1 MSELA
6 SPNGLVADSRA
17 AANQS
22 VGDMIDAQAQ
32 LEGVSVPEPVV
43 EITSPDGITT
53 QATGDTSTGGA
64 TGASGIAQQITS
76 QLDSTDPT
84 YDAAHS
90 AGGVTGGGEIAKT
103 AAQYADA
110 AQNNDIDNARNSNA
124 IARQLAYA
132 SNSSD
137 VSGVINSQNRDFDF
151 VGGSKDYAHFAK
163 IIIDVKMDE
172 LTQLVADATKNLI
185 GSVGTARITLPMD
198 NSQELTE
205 ALSVSFSRSMDS
217 AAANFLM
224 NAAGAAAAK
233 ALNST
238 AAGVVGSIIR
248 RTKVKYDS
256 SSLAKRLNIP
266 FVVYVNDRDTF
277 QKLKKC
283 ISFLEA
289 LLYPVGPA
297 LIEIPP
303 PVSVTIGKLY
313 TSFVGNLAGI
323 NIRYENAWTTEED
336 NSAFMVE
343 DSFPLFIRGTLD
355 FVNLELYMWSGV
367 VDNLNL
373 ANDTDILFGTQVTKV
388 SLSSNSNNSVANG
401 WAGEGTE
408 GETAPIV
415 GGGNNEGQE
424 LKSEKSKEEEN
435 APASKDGAKTD
446 PTPDPAKD
454 DSEKENLEEEEKK
467 DEEEDK
473 KVEEKQEE
481 QDKKE
486 EYQESDEGKKAR
498 EAEEAEAS
506 KRTEELLEE
515 DRKNIENSKEADKET
530 EAYIDKLEKEG
541 NTEEAAQERKEL
553 KKTQERR
560 KRIEKY
566 KAERRA
572 EFESHKENDGYDNQ
586 RREVFE
592 SHLNEEAEERES
604 GARIMIPAGV
614 LEEEDSEETIK
625 LKKERRKRK

>member
-1 MSELA
+1 MAELA

-32 LEGVSVPEPVV
+32 LEGASVPEPAI
-43 EITSPDGITT
+43 EITSPDGITA

-137 VSGVINSQNRDFDF
+137 VNGVINSQNRDFDF

-233 ALNST
+233 ALGST

-388 SLSSNSNNSVANG
+388 ALSSNSNNSVANG
-401 WAGEGTE
+401 WSGEGTE
-408 GETAPIV
+408 GKTADIV
-415 GGGNNEGQE
+415 GGGSGEGQE
-424 LKSEKSKEEEN
+424 LKSEESKEEEN

-446 PTPDPAKD
+446 PAPDPVKD
-454 DSEKENLEEEEKK
+454 DAEKENLEEEEKQ
-467 DEEEDK
+467 DEEKDK
-473 KVEEKQEE
+473 EVEKKQEE
-481 QDKKE
+481 QDKKK

-498 EAEEAEAS
+498 EEEEAETNS
-506 KRTEELLEE
+506 KIEEIRKEQENTAKSREEDYKEE
-515 DRKNIENSKEADKET
+515 DRIADEREKNGDIEGAN
-530 EAYIDKLEKEG
+530 KLRKNTAKRRAREKER
-541 NTEEAAQERKEL
+541 EQ
-553 KKTQERR
+553 
-560 KRIEKY
+560 Y
-566 KAERRA
+566 RA
-572 EFESHKENDGYDNQ
+572 EAREYFEANCLKNDGYDYL
-586 RREVFE
+586 RREYFE
-592 SHLNEEAEERES
+592 ETALPFGVDVNVDHIREIGPMTTEEDIEAEI
-604 GARIMIPAGV
+604 A
-614 LEEEDSEETIK
+614 D
-625 LKKERRKRK
+625 LKAKRKK